1 MNNTLNSYSAD
12 NLASGFTL
20 LEVMIALLIFS
31 VGLLGLAGLQA
42 SSLQNNKTADMR
54 SVAII
59 AAHDMAERIRAN
71 QRGKTNVYWNVSA
84 APTKYINCVTGSCT
98 TADDVANWDIYE
110 WETSLANQLPSGQG
124 SISRANTTSPY
135 VIRVFWD
142 DNHSGANLTDCK
154 TGANELKCYEMY
166 FLP

>member
-1 MNNTLNSYSAD
+1 MNNTVNSYSVD

-42 SSLQNNKTADMR
+42 GSLESNKTADMR
-54 SVAII
+54 SI
-59 AAHDMAERIRAN
+59 AVIQAHDMAERIRAN
-71 QRGKTNVYWNVSA
+71 QRGKTQLYWNVAA
-84 APTKYINCVTGSCT
+84 APSGYTNCVTGTCT

-110 WETSLANQLPSGQG
+110 WETGLAQQLPSGQG
-124 SISRANTTSPY
+124 TINRASATSPY

-154 TGANELKCYEMY
+154 TGANELKCYEMT